1 MPCRR
6 RASWGRSLAISI
18 TDEAA
23 ADAAAAADDGGV
35 SAVAT
40 DGSAARNDHGPRRA
54 GIPAGAGLQP
64 PWVRRHSLRRSTT
77 RPREIFA
84 YVLHKN
90 TNRNMSRR
98 CTIRR

>member
-1 MPCRR
+1 MQCRR
-6 RASWGRSLAISI
+6 RASRERSLAISI

-23 ADAAAAADDGGV
+23 ADAAAVGDDGGV

-64 PWVRRHSLRRSTT
+64 PWVRRRLLLRSAT

-90 TNRNMSRR
+90 TNRNMTRR
-98 CTIRR
+98 M